1 MKIFSNFDT
10 RAPLEAYQKALAEYG
25 ADKVIFVRRH
35 RIYLLFFVTLPS
47 IVMGLVLIVATVLRL
62 QIPTEFIE
70 SLAANI
76 LFTIVFGL
84 IALMAIIRIILN
96 YINYLLD
103 YTIVTPRIIMSYNQT

>member
-35 RIYLLFFVTLPS
+35 RIYLTFFVTLPC
-47 IVMGLVLIVATVLRL
+47 IFVGLLIIVATVLWL
-62 QIPTEFIE
+62 NVSTDFTGN
-70 SLAANI
+70 LAANI
-76 LFTIVFGL
+76 LFTTFFGL
-84 IALMAIIRIILN
+84 LAIMALIRITLN

-103 YTIVTPRIIMSYNQT
+103 YTIITPRIIMSYNQT